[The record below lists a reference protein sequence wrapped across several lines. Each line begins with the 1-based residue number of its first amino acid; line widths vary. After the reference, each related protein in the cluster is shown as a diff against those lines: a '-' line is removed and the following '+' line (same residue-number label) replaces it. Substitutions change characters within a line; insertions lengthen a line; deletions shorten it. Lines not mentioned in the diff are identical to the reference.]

1 MLTSVIAR
9 IHEDMCR
16 PLHTRTLGSGRE
28 GSQGTGE
35 GPQGALIGA
44 LYKASPSRLLS
55 IDRGGILT
63 SNIYLAFSLVVHV
76 TKGALHFFG
85 HQARNLMQPHQS
97 PLFFLPFYPTLMAGR
112 QAGRRT
118 GKAGIVHFFAI
129 SFYSLG
135 PSFFFIIFYPA
146 FYFSSTSDL
155 TLK

>member
-76 TKGALHFFG
+76 TKGALHF
-85 HQARNLMQPHQS
+85 LVHQS
-97 PLFFLPFYPTLMAGR
+97 PLFFLPFYPTLMAGW

-118 GKAGIVHFFAI
+118 GKAGIVHFLRFLFTLSAR
-129 SFYSLG
+129 L
-135 PSFFFIIFYPA
+135 FFFLS
-146 FYFSSTSDL
+146 FSTQLFISVLHQT
-155 TLK
+155 